1 MTYGESWF
9 PSLPIMSKPIS
20 ELPAAIEAVLFDA
33 VGTLIV
39 PDPPV
44 AVAYAAA
51 GARYGSRLALDEIE
65 RRFRAAFARQETLD
79 AQVPGSHT
87 SEAREKSRWQAIVA
101 EVFAGASDSASIF
114 AALWQHF
121 AEPRHW
127 RLHAD
132 AVELWNSYAA
142 QGKLVGIASNFDG
155 RLRQICEGLP
165 PLDECKSIF
174 VSSELGVRKPSPEF
188 FRAIEERLNL
198 RPRQLLLIGDDW
210 ENDYRGA
217 TAAGWKAVAF
227 SGRSKGSER

>member
-1 MTYGESWF
+1 
-9 PSLPIMSKPIS
+9 MSKPIS

-44 AVAYAAA
+44 ASAYAAA
-51 GARYGSRLALDEIE
+51 AARYGSRLTLDEIE
-65 RRFRAAFARQETLD
+65 RRFRAAFARQEAID
-79 AQVPGSHT
+79 AQVPGLRT

-101 EVFAGASDSASIF
+101 EVFAEVSDSASVF

-132 AVELWNSYAA
+132 AVELWNSYTA
-142 QGKLVGIASNFDG
+142 QGKRVGIASNFDG
-155 RLRQICEGLP
+155 RLRQICQGLP
-165 PLDECKSIF
+165 PLDECKWIF
-174 VSSELGVRKPSPEF
+174 VSSELSVRKPSPEF
-188 FRAIEERLNL
+188 FRAIEKRLNL
-198 RPRQLLLIGDDW
+198 RPEQLLLIGDDW

-217 TAAGWKAVAF
+217 TAAGWKAMPFRA
-227 SGRSKGSER
+227 RS